1 MASWSLHN
9 VKSSV
14 KMPALASSG
23 KQQQCPRDRRVVVM
37 LQRWLLLV
45 SLAKSCVAPIPEL
58 PIPELPELPAVPVP
72 VAAPDKLYDGP
83 LSPFY
88 RAFVVSSLWWEFG
101 QFTKA
106 LPIRRRPRRR
116 RSPRAQC
123 CFATRRRRLGT
134 GSARRGRRG
143 PSKSAASRDS

>member
-1 MASWSLHN
+1 MILYTGWTALRLGDKKCSKSLENPFN
-9 VKSSV
+9 VTFRIGELWQVGHSTMSNRRG

-37 LQRWLLLV
+37 LRRWLLLV

-83 LSPFY
+83 LSPFI
-88 RAFVVSSLWWEFG
+88 RAFVVSSLW
-101 QFTKA
+101 
-106 LPIRRRPRRR
+106 
-116 RSPRAQC
+116 
-123 CFATRRRRLGT
+123 
-134 GSARRGRRG
+134 
-143 PSKSAASRDS
+143 